1 MKMMGQGGGTVGN
14 GGVDCYQTWSLNN
27 PQNSK
32 WFDMLGLP
40 PDWIQRFSYSKMM
53 YYFPIQR

>member
-1 MKMMGQGGGTVGN
+1 MGQGGGTVGN